1 MALKIP
7 SLHSSHFFFDLI
19 DACEDSSLED
29 DEDYWKSLISY
40 SIGEKEKLSLHVIK
54 PKTWKAI

>member
-7 SLHSSHFFFDLI
+7 SLHSSHFFDLI

-29 DEDYWKSLISY
+29 DED
-40 SIGEKEKLSLHVIK
+40 
-54 PKTWKAI
+54 